1 MEKYYTFSELKE
13 SKLIY
18 DRKPPA
24 FGIIMTLLT
33 LIFVVGALFWAGFST
48 KTYVVKASALVDN
61 ENKTNI
67 MNSVSGK
74 VKSINVIE
82 GQQVEDGDVILVID
96 SFETELQ
103 IAQIQAMVDL
113 YDSKIKSTQRLVNF
127 VFDYSLSDETTHINP
142 FNSSASETAKLYS
155 DAETFINY
163 VAQQKA
169 QVEITGEE
177 YSQEQLDEVKTQFL
191 TQQYTFSSLEEYSG
205 QKAQQ
210 ESQLRMYQDSLSA
223 YTVKALQGG
232 IIHLSSVLTEGTVLQ
247 AGTLLGNISG
257 EDKDNLYFN
266 AIVSATERSKLS
278 VGSQVEIA
286 VSGAM
291 QTEYGTLNGEIVSID
306 NDVTQTED
314 GQAYYRVKIKSDS
327 NELCD
332 KHGRVVQLKLG
343 MVGECR
349 IKYDETTYLNW
360 MIEQIVGKL
369 H

>member
-1 MEKYYTFSELKE
+1 MDRTYTFSELKE

-33 LIFVVGALFWAGFST
+33 LIFVIGALFWAGFST

-61 ENKTNI
+61 ESKVNI
-67 MNSVSGK
+67 MNTVSGK
-74 VKSINVIE
+74 VKTLNVAE
-82 GQQVEDGDVILVID
+82 GQKVEEGDVILVLD

-103 IAQIQAMVDL
+103 IAQIQAVVDL
-113 YDSKIKSTQRLVNF
+113 YDSKIQATQRLINF
-127 VFDYSLSDETTHINP
+127 VTDYSLSDKTTNINP
-142 FNSSASETAKLYS
+142 FSPTNSETAKLYS

-163 VAQQKA
+163 VAQQKD
-169 QVEITGEE
+169 QVEITGGV
-177 YSQEQLDEVKTQFL
+177 YSQEQLDDVKTQFL
-191 TQQYTFSSLEEYSG
+191 IQQYTYSSLEEYTG

-210 ESQLRMYQDSLSA
+210 ESQLKMYQKSLSA
-223 YTVKALQGG
+223 YTVRAFQSG
-232 IIHLSSVLTEGTVLQ
+232 IIHLSAGLTEGTVLQ
-247 AGTLLGNISG
+247 AGSLLGNIS
-257 EDKDNLYFN
+257 DNNKDNLYFN
-266 AIVSATERSKLS
+266 AVVSATERSKLS

-291 QTEYGTLNGEIVSID
+291 QTEYGTLNGEVVKID

-314 GQAYYRVKIKSDS
+314 GQAYYKVKIKSDS
-327 NELCD
+327 KELKD
-332 KHGRVVQLKLG
+332 KYGHVVQLELG
-343 MVGECR
+343 MIGECR

-369 H
+369 K